1 MAQVQLILK
10 KMKANIHNMKD
21 FDELEK
27 AGMDKEDV
35 DRLRRATKAKVKQMT
50 NDAVALIRVV

>member
-1 MAQVQLILK
+1 
-10 KMKANIHNMKD
+10 
-21 FDELEK
+21 
-27 AGMDKEDV
+27 MDKEDV